1 MKKTIKPLEKLSVC
15 VSCLVM
21 SDSLGPHG
29 LWSTKLL
36 CPWGFSRQQYWSGLP
51 CPSPGDLPNPGIEC
65 RSPTTQ
71 ADCLL
76 SESPGKPIYRTTG
89 KTKSMFEHM
98 ERHRLFV
105 HRMFHHQDVSSML
118 V

>member
-15 VSCLVM
+15 VSCLVV

-65 RSPTTQ
+65 TWAPCDTAFLTT
-71 ADCLL
+71 A
-76 SESPGKPIYRTTG
+76 R
-89 KTKSMFEHM
+89 
-98 ERHRLFV
+98 
-105 HRMFHHQDVSSML
+105 
-118 V
+118 